1 MKRKTTLTPP
11 PLTLLDKY
19 HGHGPQTLYSTTVTV
34 TGGEARHGR
43 ASGVARSD
51 DGQLSLELRL
61 PKALG
66 GPGGG
71 TNPEQLFA
79 AGYAACFHGALS
91 LLAARAAIPI
101 PGAAVNVTVDF
112 GRDPMDGL
120 FLLSAHTRVHLPG
133 VERVAAEELVRN
145 TERFC
150 PYAKMARQ
158 GIENVVALVESAD
171 AGKTRHTD
179 DAGHMSDASNIGDIG
194 DIHDTN
200 RSRGKDQT

>member
-1 MKRKTTLTPP
+1 MTRNTTLRPP

-19 HGHGPQTLYSTTVTV
+19 HGKDIQTLYSTTVTV
-34 TGGEARHGR
+34 TGGEANHGR
-43 ASGVARSD
+43 ASGLARSD
-51 DGQLSLELRL
+51 DGELSVDLRL

-101 PGAAVNVTVDF
+101 FGASVGVTVDF

-120 FLLSAHTRVHLPG
+120 YVLTARMRVHLPG
-133 VERVAAEELVRN
+133 VERVVAEELVRN

-150 PYAKMARQ
+150 PYTKMTKQ
-158 GIENVVALVESAD
+158 GIASVVSLAEP
-171 AGKTRHTD
+171 D
-179 DAGHMSDASNIGDIG
+179 DAD
-194 DIHDTN
+194 
-200 RSRGKDQT
+200 RS

>member
-1 MKRKTTLTPP
+1 MNGKTTLGPP

-19 HGHGPQTLYSTTVTV
+19 HGQETRTLYSTTVTV
-34 TGGEARHGR
+34 TGGDAGHGR

-51 DGQLSLELRL
+51 DGQLSVDLRL
-61 PKALG
+61 PKALS

-101 PGAAVNVTVDF
+101 PGARVDVTVDF
-112 GRDPMDGL
+112 SRDPTDGL
-120 FLLSAHTRVHLPG
+120 FVLTAHTQVHLPG
-133 VERVAAEELVRN
+133 VERTVAEELVRN

-150 PYAKMARQ
+150 PYTKMARQ
-158 GIENVVALVESAD
+158 GIANVVALVS
-171 AGKTRHTD
+171 
-179 DAGHMSDASNIGDIG
+179 
-194 DIHDTN
+194 
-200 RSRGKDQT
+200 